1 MGCGK
6 TSIGRCLAHLLGYGF
21 VDLDEWIEDIHESS
35 VGSIINKQ
43 GIDAFRTYE
52 NNAFN
57 EISSIKNHVISI
69 GGGSV
74 IDNRNLTKAKNLGVL
89 IWVDVPIYII
99 AWRMSKDISAI
110 KKRPLLL
117 SALSYKDSKARESE
131 VRNILNKL
139 FQQRLTQYQKANL
152 IVSDSYSTPLEYAK
166 KIKKSI
172 Y

>member
-6 TSIGRCLAHLLGYGF
+6 TSIGRCLANILGYGF
-21 VDLDEWIEDIHESS
+21 IDLDEWIEHIHKSS
-35 VGSIINKQ
+35 VSSIIKER
-43 GIDAFRTYE
+43 GIDNFRSYE
-52 NNAFN
+52 NDAFS

-69 GGGSV
+69 GGGAV
-74 IDNRNLTKAKNLGVL
+74 VDNRNLTKAKNLGML
-89 IWVDVPIYII
+89 IWIEVPTHVI
-99 AWRMSKDISAI
+99 AWRMSKNISEI

-117 SALSYKDSKARESE
+117 SALSYKDIEDREDE
-131 VRNILNKL
+131 VKNILDDL
-139 FQQRLTQYQKANL
+139 LRQRVSQYKKANL